1 MHDVKVTV
9 YIDLSKQT
17 KSLYNR
23 DITEDIAHSLTDDIT
38 LYLTENWGLSVE
50 DFFVMLEY
58 KAEQTA

>member
-9 YIDLSKQT
+9 YIDLTSKT
-17 KSLYNR
+17 KKLYNH

-38 LYLTENWGLSVE
+38 AYLNDSWGLSAE
-50 DFFVMLEY
+50 DFFILLEY